1 MPDTTSPAAAGP
13 APGLAPGLAPGD
25 AELAA
30 LRAEIDTLDDA
41 IHDLLMRRVGVV
53 ARLAASRAKGKGPAI
68 RPGREAMILR
78 RLLARHGGALPRT
91 GLVRLWRELLCATT
105 SMQAPLTATAWLPD
119 AGVEVLRAH
128 LGLAA
133 PVTRCADEAAA
144 IEAAI
149 SGATALAAL
158 PPTGRWWRSLAPA
171 SLFVTA
177 RLPFFGVSDATV
189 FLLSPTPPD
198 ASGDD
203 RSLARIPA
211 GAAEGLAAAGLAPTL
226 IAQQDEFLLV
236 ELPGMIAADDARL
249 AALGATILGAYAAP
263 VTA

>member
-1 MPDTTSPAAAGP
+1 MPEHTPPIAAGDP
-13 APGLAPGLAPGD
+13 PGD

-41 IHDLLMRRVGVV
+41 IHDLLMRRVAVV
-53 ARLAASRAKGKGPAI
+53 ARLAASRAKGNGPAI

-78 RLLARHGGALPRT
+78 RLLARHGGALPRA

-105 SMQAPLTATAWLPD
+105 TLQAPLTAAAWLPD
-119 AGVEVLRAH
+119 AGIEVLRAH

-133 PVTRCADEAAA
+133 PLTRCADAAEA
-144 IEAAI
+144 IEAATT
-149 SGATALAAL
+149 GATALAAL
-158 PPTGRWWRSLAPA
+158 PPAGRWWRTHYPA
-171 SLFVTA
+171 QLFVTA
-177 RLPFFGVSDATV
+177 RLPFFGPSEATV

-203 RSLARIPA
+203 RSLARVPA
-211 GAAEGLAAAGLAPTL
+211 GRAEAGLAAAGLPPTI
-226 IAQQDEFLLV
+226 IAREDDLLLV
-236 ELPGMIAADDARL
+236 ELPGILAVGDARL
-249 AALGATILGAYAAP
+249 AALGATILGSYAAP

>member
-1 MPDTTSPAAAGP
+1 M
-13 APGLAPGLAPGD
+13 
-25 AELAA
+25 AE
-30 LRAEIDTLDDA
+30 
-41 IHDLLMRRVGVV
+41 
-53 ARLAASRAKGKGPAI
+53 
-68 RPGREAMILR
+68 
-78 RLLARHGGALPRT
+78 
-91 GLVRLWRELLCATT
+91 AT
-105 SMQAPLTATAWLPD
+105 
-119 AGVEVLRAH
+119 
-128 LGLAA
+128 
-133 PVTRCADEAAA
+133 A
-144 IEAAI
+144 IEAAL

-158 PPTGRWWRSLAPA
+158 PPTGRWWRTLAPA

-211 GAAEGLAAAGLAPTL
+211 GAAEGLAATGLAPTL
-226 IAQQDEFLLV
+226 IAQRDEFLLV

-249 AALGATILGAYAAP
+249 AALGATLLGAYAAP

>member
-1 MPDTTSPAAAGP
+1 MPDTTPPTAAGP
-13 APGLAPGLAPGD
+13 APGD

-53 ARLAASRAKGKGPAI
+53 ARLAASRAKGNGPAI

-78 RLLARHGGALPRT
+78 RLLARHGGALPRA

-105 SMQAPLTATAWLPD
+105 SMQAPLTAAAWLPE

-144 IEAAI
+144 IEAATT
-149 SGATALAAL
+149 GATALAAL
-158 PPTGRWWRSLAPA
+158 PPSGRWWRTHYPTR
-171 SLFVTA
+171 LFVTA

-211 GAAEGLAAAGLAPTL
+211 SAADGLAAAGLAPTR
-226 IAQQDEFLLV
+226 IAQEDGLLLV
-236 ELPGMIAADDARL
+236 ELPGMIAPGDARL

>member
-1 MPDTTSPAAAGP
+1 MPDTTPAAAAGP
-13 APGLAPGLAPGD
+13 APGEVD
-25 AELAA
+25 LAA

-53 ARLAASRAKGKGPAI
+53 ARLAASRTKGTGPAI

-78 RLLARHGGALPRT
+78 RLLARHGGALPRA

-105 SMQAPLTATAWLPD
+105 SMQAPLTAAAWLSD
-119 AGVEVLRAH
+119 QGVEVLRAH

-133 PVTRCADEAAA
+133 PVTRCADDAAA
-144 IEAAI
+144 IEAAT

-158 PPTGRWWRSLAPA
+158 PPAGRWWRSFDPA
-171 SLFVTA
+171 RLSVTA

-211 GAAEGLAAAGLAPTL
+211 DAAEALAAAGLTPTVVAGGDDL
-226 IAQQDEFLLV
+226 LLV
-236 ELPGMIAADDARL
+236 ELPGMIVPGDARL
-249 AALGATILGAYAAP
+249 AGLGATLLGAYAVP